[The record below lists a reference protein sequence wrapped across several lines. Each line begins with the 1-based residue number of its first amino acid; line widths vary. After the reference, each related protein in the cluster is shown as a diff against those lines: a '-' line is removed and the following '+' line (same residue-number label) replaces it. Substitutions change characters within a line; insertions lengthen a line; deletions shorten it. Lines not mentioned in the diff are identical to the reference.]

1 MGILVGVIREGGEVG
16 VNELNKSATTA
27 AGESGAL
34 GAAEGISWSML
45 MRWEEEGDEDDSLD
59 IPRFR
64 VNLSP
69 PTEMKVA
76 LDLSGISF
84 GGESPVAMF
93 GFFQGLVWL
102 VEVW

>member
-1 MGILVGVIREGGEVG
+1 MRLLEP
-16 VNELNKSATTA
+16 
-27 AGESGAL
+27 SGDA
-34 GAAEGISWSML
+34 
-45 MRWEEEGDEDDSLD
+45 DT
-59 IPRFR
+59 PRFR

-93 GFFQGLVWL
+93 GFFHGLV
-102 VEVW
+102 